1 MTSRTTH
8 TTAVFYPETD
18 GMPMPDAE
26 YQGTM
31 FREIV
36 STLATYYGDQPTT
49 LVSGN
54 TFIYY
59 EEGNPQRRMAPDCYI
74 IFDANRESIERNYT
88 CLLWEMPGPPAFVL
102 EIGSPST
109 AQTDLVDKRDLY
121 ARLGIGEYW
130 RYDKTGGDFYRE
142 PLVGEHLVDG
152 EYHRFDLH
160 REPDGMVWAHSP
172 TINLDLCWDDGRLHI
187 WDPIAGHWLL
197 NQQEEHDGRLAAE
210 EAVRAAEVRRQAAE
224 ERAERLK
231 ARLRELE
238 DRQG

>member
-74 IFDANRESIERNYT
+74 IFDANRESIERNNT

-109 AQTDLVDKRDLY
+109 AQTDLVVKRDLY

-130 RYDKTGGDFYRE
+130 RYDKTGGDFT
-142 PLVGEHLVDG
+142 VN
-152 EYHRFDLH
+152 
-160 REPDGMVWAHSP
+160 HSLESIWSTANTTASTCIANPMAWSGP
-172 TINLDLCWDDGRLHI
+172 TAPQSTWIS
-187 WDPIAGHWLL
+187 AGTTA
-197 NQQEEHDGRLAAE
+197 GSTS
-210 EAVRAAEVRRQAAE
+210 
-224 ERAERLK
+224 
-231 ARLRELE
+231 
-238 DRQG
+238 GTP